1 MKKTAYIC
9 TTFENLK
16 KFVELVSETPWDLL
30 SQKSRMQVTAAY
42 ITYGETTTVCV
53 ENGGLTFFDIGTRQD
68 VEYKFFRPNSDEPIT
83 RLKKRADER
92 SDNE

>member
-1 MKKTAYIC
+1 MKKTAFIC
-9 TTFENLK
+9 TTFETLK

-53 ENGGLTFFDIGTRQD
+53 ENDGLTFFDIGTRQD
-68 VEYKFFRPNSDEPIT
+68 VEYKFFRPNSDEPIET
-83 RLKKRADER
+83 LPSKKDER
-92 SDNE
+92 SNNE